1 MASKFMKI
9 KRIIIP
15 FISLVIL
22 TSQLMGCAAMSQEEV
37 ASELANGTEVEIE
50 LAEPSGVDS
59 QQTQATATP
68 EQVQAESGFK
78 PKLPSE
84 MGDEY
89 WEREARMDLAG
100 AEMFLSEAWAD
111 EYSPEEQVAKAEE
124 QMSRVYAE
132 IQYLTEIS
140 EEMQAEIDEV
150 ERSIADAKTQ
160 QQAKQEQE
168 VKQQQQ
174 AQQAAKQE
182 QQAQQASQQEQQ
194 ADTDSTP
201 SSEDDYDK
209 ALLEWVF
216 EGKTPE
222 ELRES
227 AEASTRQNDELGLQ
241 VRG

>member
-37 ASELANGTEVEIE
+37 ANELANGTEVEIE

-100 AEMFLSEAWAD
+100 AESYLSEAWAD

-132 IQYLTEIS
+132 ISYLTEIS

-160 QQAKQEQE
+160 QQQAKQEQE

-182 QQAQQASQQEQQ
+182 QQAQQESQQSQQ

-201 SSEDDYDK
+201 SSEGDYDK
-209 ALLEWVF
+209 ELLEWVLD
-216 EGKTPE
+216 GRTME
-222 ELRES
+222 EYREDY
-227 AEASTRQNDELGLQ
+227 EASTRQNDELGLQ
-241 VRG
+241 FH

>member
-1 MASKFMKI
+1 MASRFMKI

-22 TSQLMGCAAMSQEEV
+22 TSQLMGCAAMSQEE
-37 ASELANGTEVEIE
+37 AANELANGTEVEIE

-68 EQVQAESGFK
+68 EQAQAESGFK
-78 PKLPSE
+78 LKLPSE

-89 WEREARMDLAG
+89 WEREARMSLAG
-100 AEMFLSEAWAD
+100 AEYYLSEVWAD
-111 EYSPEEQVAKAEE
+111 MYSPEEQVAKAEE
-124 QMSRVYAE
+124 LMSRVYAE

-168 VKQQQQ
+168 AKQQQQ

-182 QQAQQASQQEQQ
+182 QQAQQESQQSQQ
-194 ADTDSTP
+194 ADTDSTS

-209 ALLEWVF
+209 ELLEWVMQ
-216 EGKTPE
+216 GRTPE
-222 ELRES
+222 ECKAY
-227 AEASTRQNDELGLQ
+227 AEAVMRQNDELGLQ
-241 VRG
+241 FR